1 MAKVK
6 RKPTGVRRS
15 AAAHNRSQKAR
26 AAKRHT
32 SGLLDRA
39 MAALPFT
46 EEQWHRFFLVAI
58 IAAGAAIAWT
68 IASFAGVPEIARTE
82 LAKSASRSG
91 FEVSRV
97 RVSGVERMNE
107 QLVYERVLGEQDR
120 PMPLVDLPAIR
131 ERLLDLPWV
140 ADARVSRQLPDTLK
154 IDIVERVPHAVLRKP
169 DRLMLIDPYGNELE
183 PISPKQA
190 EGKLLIEGPGAARQ
204 VQELGRLLD
213 AAPALKPQIASA
225 EWVGNRRW
233 NLTFKTGQVVA
244 LPEGDEESSDALVS
258 FARLDGM
265 NRLLGGKVSV
275 FDMRADDRIYIT
287 SLDGE
292 TLVFT
297 SGAHPEALSLN
308 KLDDQ
313 FSASAALVG
322 DTIIMRGR
330 KSLYCIAR
338 NKE

>member
-97 RVSGVERMNE
+97 QVSGVERMNE
-107 QLVYERVLGEQDR
+107 QQVYERVLAEQDR
-120 PMPLVDLPAIR
+120 PMPLVDLEDVRA
-131 ERLLDLPWV
+131 RLLELPWV
-140 ADARVSRQLPDTLK
+140 EDARVSRQLPLRRPS
-154 IDIVERVPHAVLRKP
+154 VASVLVVPPTR
-169 DRLMLIDPYGNELE
+169 
-183 PISPKQA
+183 SP
-190 EGKLLIEGPGAARQ
+190 
-204 VQELGRLLD
+204 
-213 AAPALKPQIASA
+213 SA
-225 EWVGNRRW
+225 CTWVKAMPW
-233 NLTFKTGQVVA
+233 PLT
-244 LPEGDEESSDALVS
+244 
-258 FARLDGM
+258 
-265 NRLLGGKVSV
+265 
-275 FDMRADDRIYIT
+275 
-287 SLDGE
+287 
-292 TLVFT
+292 
-297 SGAHPEALSLN
+297 
-308 KLDDQ
+308 
-313 FSASAALVG
+313 
-322 DTIIMRGR
+322 
-330 KSLYCIAR
+330 
-338 NKE
+338 